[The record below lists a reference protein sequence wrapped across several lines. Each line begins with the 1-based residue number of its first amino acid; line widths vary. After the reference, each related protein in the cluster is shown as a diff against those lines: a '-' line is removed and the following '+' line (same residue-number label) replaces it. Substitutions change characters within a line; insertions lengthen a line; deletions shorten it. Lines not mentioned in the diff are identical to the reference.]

1 MVGVYAI
8 CFIEREVN
16 LKHRS
21 HLHGEEFFHFDSEHG
36 RSVDPQSKLLA
47 VGPSLIISQRDH
59 DVILSDHIRFR
70 RIKHECASCR
80 FELDKIEIG
89 DDAPPHSD
97 WTAIRI
103 NDLGKLKV
111 FVLVEAHVIIY

>member
-47 VGPSLIISQRDH
+47 VGPVMIISQRDH
-59 DVILSDHIRFR
+59 DVVLSDHINFHW
-70 RIKHECASCR
+70 IEHECGSCW
-80 FELDKIEIG
+80 FKLDEIENS
-89 DDAPPHSD
+89 DDAPPHTD
-97 WTAIRI
+97 WTAVRV
-103 NDLGKLKV
+103 NDLWKLEV
-111 FVLVEAHVIIY
+111 FILVEAHMII